1 MSGLCCF
8 FPPRL
13 KNIRNSNCIMK
24 SQASGLQKI
33 NNLPKTTPS
42 TICSGQTFP
51 KPELRAFSGGSL
63 TQPELGLTLAEVA
76 IRYNLLKYFDI
87 LVCLNLLKGLNP
99 RGSNPL
105 FLLAKF
111 SLFCFTQLSFI
122 YIFYFPLKNFR

>member
-13 KNIRNSNCIMK
+13 NENIRNSNCIMK

-51 KPELRAFSGGSL
+51 KPELRAFSGDSL
-63 TQPELGLTLAEVA
+63 TQPEFGVDLG
-76 IRYNLLKYFDI
+76 
-87 LVCLNLLKGLNP
+87 
-99 RGSNPL
+99 
-105 FLLAKF
+105 
-111 SLFCFTQLSFI
+111 
-122 YIFYFPLKNFR
+122 